1 MTLTMNGCCQCCWGL
16 EGGDKCGRNEQNHI
30 LCAFVL
36 DLPKKYVIL
45 SPETND
51 FKYHYQPTRRNLD
64 YA

>member
-1 MTLTMNGCCQCCWGL
+1 MDVASVVGASR
-16 EGGDKCGRNEQNHI
+16 EGINVGGGEQNHI

-45 SPETND
+45 SAETND